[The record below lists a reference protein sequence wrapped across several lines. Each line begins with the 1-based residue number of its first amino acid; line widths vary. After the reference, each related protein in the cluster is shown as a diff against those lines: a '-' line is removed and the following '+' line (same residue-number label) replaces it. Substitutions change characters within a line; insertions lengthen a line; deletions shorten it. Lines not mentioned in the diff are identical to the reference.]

1 MHITSSDDVKKRQ
14 EEENK
19 EEKKKKKGTK
29 VHFSCSCLLK
39 DDQKVISKT
48 FNL

>member
-1 MHITSSDDVKKRQ
+1 MHMTSSDDVKKRQ

-19 EEKKKKKGTK
+19 EKKKGTK

>member
-1 MHITSSDDVKKRQ
+1 MDMNISDDVKKRW

-19 EEKKKKKGTK
+19 EKKKGTK
-29 VHFSCSCLLK
+29 IHFYCSCFLK

>member
-1 MHITSSDDVKKRQ
+1 MDMNISDDVKKRW

-19 EEKKKKKGTK
+19 EKKKKGTK
-29 VHFSCSCLLK
+29 IHFYCSCFLK